1 MYSISDKKIYNLVG
15 LIYETAKDFSSQAW
29 LDVYQQMSTLLSSGA
44 GSLSL
49 YSPKSNRFDF
59 VATNLDSDLIEEYN
73 NQYQHISPFRKKI
86 VQMNAGETFSRAKQM
101 ADKEF
106 LKTQIYQEYFKK
118 QDVFNYEYQTLF
130 KDKNVSGGVS
140 FSRPESMKNFGKN
153 ELKVMQM
160 LAPHLQR
167 AFQIYVKFSEVE
179 RDKQIMIGCL
189 EKIPQ
194 SVIVLDKS
202 GRVVFSNENANKFVV
217 EKDGLELGRNG
228 VLLANLPH
236 ESKKLQILLQSV
248 FEPNINSSV
257 NFGGVLQISRAS
269 GLRPL
274 SLLVSPFSEQQCA
287 NSQSEKFAL
296 LFVNDPEQKVET
308 VEPILREMYG
318 LTAAE
323 SKITAILA
331 QGTSVIEACELLKI
345 KPNTIRTHLKRIF
358 SKTETNRQ
366 SELMKLILN
375 SPATLKSNNVKKI

>member
-130 KDKNVSGGVS
+130 KDENVSGGVS

-167 AFQIYVKFSEVE
+167 AFQVYVKLSEVE

-287 NSQSEKFAL
+287 DFESEKFAL

>member
-287 NSQSEKFAL
+287 DFESEKFAL